1 MKLSKAILKGFEM
14 AGGNQCKRNYC
25 EGDPTAPQAVCAIG
39 AAALAIC
46 GDADAECKDV
56 FPSHKQLKIFYSVIG
71 ISIPDLNDK
80 GMSIPDIAGIAKSIG
95 L

>member
-1 MKLSKAILKGFEM
+1 MKLSKAMLKGFEM
-14 AGGNQCKRNYC
+14 AGGNQCKYEYC

-46 GDADAECKDV
+46 GNAEAEWKDA
-56 FPSHKQLKIFYSVIG
+56 FPFHKQVKIFYAVIG
-71 ISIPDLNDK
+71 IPIPHLNDK
-80 GMSIPDIAGIAKSIG
+80 DMSIPDIAGIAASIG